1 MRNFIEKPLR
11 KNYTVY
17 KLNNATLNYSDHA
30 DIQISL
36 LLNNGIHLGKPKL
49 FSYKKLNKFIIGK
62 FQNYEIINL
71 L

>member
-49 FSYKKLNKFIIGK
+49 FSSHLLQFEITLPHSLFIN
-62 FQNYEIINL
+62 FN
-71 L
+71 